1 MSRREEIAGGGLAA
15 GPARAVLTTGQ
26 PYVDARQAQFKG
38 QGVMRH
44 CMGCGKHRPSA
55 GGRGVGLRYR
65 CAGCLAVRAACGVT
79 A

>member
-1 MSRREEIAGGGLAA
+1 MSRREEITGGGLAA

-38 QGVMRH
+38 QGVMRS
-44 CMGCGKHRPSA
+44 CIRCNKHRPSA
-55 GGRGVGLRYR
+55 GGRMVKRGGAAALALRGL
-65 CAGCLAVRAACGVT
+65 CAGAA